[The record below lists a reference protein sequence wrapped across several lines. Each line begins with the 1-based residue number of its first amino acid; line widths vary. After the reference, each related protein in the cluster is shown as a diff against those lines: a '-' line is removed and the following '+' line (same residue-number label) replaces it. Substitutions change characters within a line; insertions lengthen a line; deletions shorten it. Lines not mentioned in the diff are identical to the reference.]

1 MNWNYPNQYIPT
13 PSWSPYHQNSQFDHQ
28 GIDPSFTGNDE
39 KRNWITQGE
48 FSGKILVFLDANV
61 RSVFVS
67 FQKYWITQFLMF
79 QQILVWSPILI
90 TNLSEMVLVH
100 TNRARFH
107 LILSC
112 RAHTKPITLLII
124 MWPQPVWVSVHWMGH
139 SRTRKSRTIQKWR
152 FIHGWD
158 ECMRRKIKEVHINLV
173 PYHL

>member
-1 MNWNYPNQYIPT
+1 MQWI
-13 PSWSPYHQNSQFDHQ
+13 
-28 GIDPSFTGNDE
+28 G
-39 KRNWITQGE
+39 ITQTSTYPLHHGRHTIRIASLTIKVLTQVSQEMMKNRIIEDE

-139 SRTRKSRTIQKWR
+139 SRTKKSRTIRKWR
-152 FIHGWD
+152 YIHGWD